1 MIKKVISHAIAALK
15 TEYPI
20 EISEAQTT
28 ELLQS
33 IKQLQKNITIR
44 ARSYDGKRYNLSVEC
59 KTEADAQS
67 LQGSVQTYLNTSGIP
82 LKATSVGNY
91 VDIMS
96 CPNGF
101 FGKGVALFQV
111 FQFHPTIPK
120 QNIYIIDDS
129 THKGGNGVPMMV
141 DDQCQC
147 FSVGPKQP
155 ELPHIQTKIQDQD
168 IMGQYAEGTAKILAT
183 IQEKINRYQVAG
195 NEIILLL
202 DVDATLTMKG
212 RPDEHMA
219 ITDRIQ
225 AQLIELMGHGVHIYF
240 CTARGIDLLDI
251 QSDFFQKIPGL
262 NLGIFQMNGTHYIS
276 GRDIS
281 AHTQTANGKR
291 DFSAITSKYEKADL
305 YTAEL

>member
-1 MIKKVISHAIAALK
+1 MIKKVLSHAVTDLK

-20 EISEAQTT
+20 ELSEAQIT

-33 IKQLQKNITIR
+33 IKNLEKNITIR
-44 ARSYDGKRYNLSVEC
+44 ARSYDGKRYNISIEC
-59 KTEADAQS
+59 KTEAHAQG
-67 LQGSVQTYLNTSGIP
+67 LQDSIQTYLNTSGNP
-82 LKATSVGNY
+82 LKATSVGNF

-129 THKGGNGVPMMV
+129 THKGGNGVPMMG

-155 ELPHIQTKIQDQD
+155 ELPHIQTKIQGQD
-168 IMGQYAEGTAKILAT
+168 ITGQYAEGTAKILAT
-183 IQEKINRYQVAG
+183 IQDKINRYQVAG
-195 NEIILLL
+195 NELILLL
-202 DVDATLTMKG
+202 DVDSTLTMKG
-212 RPDEHMA
+212 RPDEHMP

-225 AQLIELMGHGVHIYF
+225 AQLIELMGRGVHIYF

-276 GRDIS
+276 GRDLN
-281 AHTQTANGKR
+281 ANTKIIDGKR

-305 YTAEL
+305 YTA